1 MPDMTKPLL
10 RTIYLSLFILIASS
24 CANYKLHNA
33 EPDKNVAGNNI
44 SHSSPISHSIFLI
57 GDVGEG
63 SPEAAAPTLK
73 LLQKHLDDASKNSS
87 VIFLGNNIQKGGMP
101 SKSDKKKRAAAEDF
115 LNQQLSVLENYK
127 GQPIFLPG
135 NQDWKKYGQKGVKR
149 QEKYIESM
157 LNKGI
162 EDEDDWNNYFLPN
175 QGCPGPDVI
184 EINEQL
190 VIIVIDSQWWLKDW
204 EEQPNIN
211 AGCDVKSREA
221 FALELEATIKDHK
234 NKNIV
239 FAAHHS
245 FRSVGPHGGKFSA
258 KNHLFPMTT
267 DVEKGYMPLPG
278 VGSLFLFLRSAGIL
292 PQDEA
297 NTHYKTLKQA
307 ALKPARD
314 NGEFIFVS
322 GHDNSLQY
330 LKSRGQ
336 HFVVSGSGAKRTA
349 TSKKNAIFSYG
360 QKGFSKIDFYQ
371 DGSSFLSFFVSNED
385 GTEGTEVFRTKI
397 KGPLP
402 KVNPDDLPQ
411 SFPVYESKKDS
422 LLTFPSTRKIK
433 PLGPF
438 ATYMLGKRR
447 RDVYLVKNNF
457 ATLDLSTFKGGCTV
471 IKKGG
476 GKQTNSLRLAGA
488 DGKEYVMR
496 SLTKD
501 PSRGV
506 PYPFNQLAVV
516 NFLFNETFLG
526 THCYAPPTLG
536 PISDAANVYH
546 TNPNLYFIPK
556 QPALGAY
563 NDYFGDEVYV
573 VEERA
578 SKSWPEADFFGNAKK
593 FVNTPKLLSKL
604 EKSRKHHVDQK
615 WVARSRLFDVL
626 IGDIDRHGDQ
636 WRWAVSKDENDEKVY
651 RPIPRDRDNAY
662 CTYDG
667 FAYKLLKPY
676 HYIVKMLGIY
686 ENEVPNPAHTY
697 YNARHFDHTFLN
709 ELTLEDW
716 QKEAAYIQEQVTDE
730 VIKEAMTMFPKHIY
744 EMTGTKIE
752 KVLMSR
758 RDNVQQI
765 AKRMYLYLAKK
776 SMVRGT
782 DKREYFEVIRTDDEH
797 TTVSMYD
804 SNKKGEKKELLYQRV
819 FKTSETKE
827 IYLYGLG
834 GDDVFKIKG
843 EVNAGLKVFVV
854 GGPGNDEFDDTSV
867 VKGLG
872 KKDRFYDTK
881 EGNKTQFGVEAKNK
895 QTNIARKNIYEYLGN
910 HFDASTFVPFPSIG
924 FNASDGFKIG
934 FSGKVILNRFNKAPH
949 GAIHN
954 LGINY
959 AFGTKGIDL
968 AYNAVFFETT
978 EHWDFVL
985 NSEFRNNRYAFNYF
999 GIGNNSSQELGDLP
1013 FYQVQQSMAQLDFGW
1028 QRRFNNEIG
1037 NVSIRPLVQ
1046 WSEFRDTEA
1055 RFINSD
1061 DNGLSPEDLE
1071 SRWYAGAM
1079 IDLNFSNTDN
1089 PISPRDGFSFKNT
1102 ARWQTNLTGSER
1114 NFTTFGSS
1122 FTLYK
1127 SFLKKR
1133 NLVFASRL
1141 GTDLIRGN
1149 YDFFYAPALGQ
1160 DENIRGY
1167 YGQRYRG
1174 ETTFFHTSD
1183 LRLALGSFKNSILP
1197 FSFGITGSYD
1207 YGRIFDDA
1215 DSSDAWHS
1223 SYGGALWIAPL
1234 NVSII
1239 SFSYNQSADGEG
1251 ARFMVG
1257 VGHAF

>member
-1 MPDMTKPLL
+1 MTYQLL
-10 RTIYLSLFILIASS
+10 RITYLCLFLLITTS
-24 CANYKLHNA
+24 CANYKLHDSN
-33 EPDKNVAGNNI
+33 PDNNFAGKSRN
-44 SHSSPISHSIFLI
+44 HTSPIAHSIFLI

-63 SPEAAAPTLK
+63 SAEAAAPTLK
-73 LLQKHLDDASKNSS
+73 LLQNHLDQASKNSS
-87 VIFLGNNIQKGGMP
+87 VIFLGNNIPKGGMP
-101 SKSDKKKRAAAEDF
+101 SKSDKEKRVPAEDF
-115 LNQQLSVLENYK
+115 LNAQLDILPNYK
-127 GQPIFLPG
+127 GQAIFLPG

-149 QEKYIESM
+149 QEKYIESV
-157 LNKGI
+157 LNKAI
-162 EDEDDWNNYFLPN
+162 EDEDDWNNYFLPDN
-175 QGCPGPDVI
+175 GCPGPDVI

-211 AGCDVKSREA
+211 AGCEVKSREA

-245 FRSVGPHGGKFSA
+245 FKSVGPHGGKFSA
-258 KNHLFPMTT
+258 KNHLFPLTT
-267 DVEKGYMPLPG
+267 DVEKGYMPMPG
-278 VGSLFLFLRSAGIL
+278 IGSLFLFLRGTGIL

-297 NTHYKTLKQA
+297 NTHYKALKKA
-307 ALKPARD
+307 TLKPASD

-330 LKSRGQ
+330 LKFRGQ
-336 HFVVSGSGAKRTA
+336 HFVVSGSGSKKTA
-349 TSKKNAIFSYG
+349 TSKKNAVFSYG
-360 QKGFSKIDFYQ
+360 HKGFSKIDFYD
-371 DGSSFLSFFVSNED
+371 DGSAWLSFFTPNED
-385 GTEGTEVFRTKI
+385 GTVGTEVFRSKI
-397 KGPLP
+397 KGPL
-402 KVNPDDLPQ
+402 KQMNPDNMPK
-411 SFPVYESKKDS
+411 SFPLYESKQDS
-422 LLTFPSTRKIK
+422 LLTFPSQREIK

-438 ATYMLGKRR
+438 ATKMLGKRR
-447 RDVYLVKNNF
+447 REVYQVQNNF
-457 ATLDLSTFKGGCTV
+457 PTLDLTTFKGGCTI

-476 GKQTNSLRLAGA
+476 GKQTNSLRLASA

-526 THCYAPPTLG
+526 THCYAPLTLG

-546 TNPNLYFIPK
+546 ANPNLYYIPK
-556 QPALGAY
+556 QPALGLY
-563 NDYFGDEVYV
+563 NDHFGDEVYV

-593 FVNTPKLLSKL
+593 FVSTPKVLSKL

-615 WVARSRLFDVL
+615 WVARSRLFDIL

-636 WRWAVSKDENDEKVY
+636 WRWAVSKDEQNHKIY

-676 HYIVKMLGIY
+676 HYIVKMLGVY
-686 ENEVPNPAHTY
+686 ENDVPDPALTY

-716 QKEAAYIQEQVTDE
+716 RKEAAFIQQNITDE
-730 VIKEAMTMFPKHIY
+730 VIDEALALFPKHIY
-744 EMTGTKIE
+744 KMTGPDIKS
-752 KVLMSR
+752 VLIAR
-758 RDNVQQI
+758 RDNI
-765 AKRMYLYLAKK
+765 IKISERMYRYLAEK
-776 SMVRGT
+776 SILHGT
-782 DKREYFEVIRTDDEH
+782 DKREYFEIIRTDDEH

-804 SNKKGEKKELLYQRV
+804 SNKAGDKKEMLYQRV

-827 IYLYGLG
+827 VYIYGLG
-834 GDDVFKIKG
+834 GDDIFKIKG
-843 EVNAGLKVFVV
+843 NVNESIKLFVV
-854 GGPGNDEFDDTSV
+854 GGPGNDDFDDSSV
-867 VKGLG
+867 VKGMG
-872 KKDRFYDTK
+872 KKDHFYDTK
-881 EGNKTQFGVEAKNK
+881 KGNKVHLGLEAKNK
-895 QTNIARKNIYEYLGN
+895 QTNIARKNVYEYLSN
-910 HFDASTFVPFPSIG
+910 HFDASTFTPFPVIG

-934 FSGKVILNRFNKAPH
+934 FTGKAVLNRFNKAPH
-949 GAIHN
+949 GAVHKF
-954 LGINY
+954 GINY

-968 AYNAVFFETT
+968 FYNATLFEAT
-978 EHWDFVL
+978 EHWDFVFNTEL
-985 NSEFRNNRYAFNYF
+985 RNNRYSFNYF
-999 GIGNNSSQELGDLP
+999 GLGNNSPQNINELQ
-1013 FYQVQQSMAQLDFGW
+1013 FYKVQQSMTQIDFGW

-1037 NVSIRPLVQ
+1037 NISIRPLVQ
-1046 WSEFRDTEA
+1046 WSELRDTEE

-1061 DNGLSPEDLE
+1061 ANGLKPEDFE
-1071 SRWYAGAM
+1071 SRWYAGAT

-1089 PISPRDGFSFKNT
+1089 PVAPRDGFSFKNS
-1102 ARWQTNLTGSER
+1102 ARWQTNVTGSDR

-1122 FTLYK
+1122 FTMYK

-1133 NLVFASRL
+1133 SLVFATRVGS
-1141 GTDLIRGN
+1141 DLIRGN

-1174 ETTFFHTSD
+1174 ATSLFHTSD
-1183 LRLALGSFKNSILP
+1183 LRLALGSFKNAILP

-1215 DSSDAWHS
+1215 DNSDAWHS

-1239 SFSYNQSADGEG
+1239 SFSYNQSTDGEG
-1251 ARFMVG
+1251 GQFRIG

>member
-1 MPDMTKPLL
+1 MSHQLL
-10 RTIYLSLFILIASS
+10 RSLYLCLCLLLISS
-24 CANYKLHNA
+24 CANYKLHIL
-33 EPDKNVAGNNI
+33 EPNKNIADKMENQTSPVA
-44 SHSSPISHSIFLI
+44 HSIFMV
-57 GDVGEG
+57 GDLGEG
-63 SPEAAAPTLK
+63 SAEAAAPTLK
-73 LLQKHLDDASKNSS
+73 LLQKHLDQANENSS
-87 VIFLGNNIQKGGMP
+87 VIFLGNNIQKEGMP
-101 SKSDKKKRAAAEDF
+101 SKSDKEKRAAAEND
-115 LNQQLSVLENYK
+115 LNAQLNILENYK
-127 GQPIFLPG
+127 GRPIFLPG

-157 LNKGI
+157 LNKAI
-162 EDEDDWNNYFLPN
+162 EDEDNWNNYFLPDE
-175 QGCPGPDVI
+175 GCPGPDVI

-190 VIIVIDSQWWLKDW
+190 VIIVIDSQWWLKNWD
-204 EEQPNIN
+204 EQPNIN
-211 AGCDVKSREA
+211 AGCHVKSREA

-245 FRSVGPHGGKFSA
+245 FKSVGPHGGNFSA

-267 DVEKGYMPLPG
+267 DVENGYVPLPV
-278 VGSLFLFLRSAGIL
+278 VGSLFLFLRNAGIF

-297 NTHYKTLKQA
+297 NPHYKELRRA
-307 ALKPARD
+307 AIKPAHD

-330 LKSRGQ
+330 LKHRGQ
-336 HFVVSGSGAKRTA
+336 HFIVSGSGAKRTA

-360 QKGFSKIDFYQ
+360 QKGFSKIDFLE
-371 DGSSFLSFFVSNED
+371 DGSSYLSFFVPNDD
-385 GTEGTEVFRTKI
+385 GTTGKEVFRTKI

-402 KVNPDDLPQ
+402 KINPDDLPKD
-411 SFPVYESKKDS
+411 FPVYESKTDS
-422 LLTFPSTRKIK
+422 LLTFPSKRNIK

-447 RDVYLVKNNF
+447 REVYQVQNNF

-536 PISDAANVYH
+536 PLSDAANIYH
-546 TNPNLYFIPK
+546 TNPNLYYIPK

-563 NDYFGDEVYV
+563 NDFFGDEVYV

-578 SKSWPEADFFGNAKK
+578 SKSWSEADFFGNATK
-593 FVNTPKLLSKL
+593 FVNTPKLLSKI

-615 WVARSRLFDVL
+615 WVARSRLFDIL

-636 WRWAVSKDENDEKVY
+636 WRWAVSRDENNEKVY
-651 RPIPRDRDNAY
+651 RPVPRDRDNAY

-667 FAYKLLKPY
+667 LAYKMLRPY
-676 HYIVKMLGIY
+676 HYIVKMLGVY

-709 ELTLEDW
+709 ALTLEDW
-716 QKEAAYIQEQVTDE
+716 QKEAAYIQENVTDE
-730 VIKEAMTMFPKHIY
+730 VIEAAMAMFPKHIY
-744 EMTGTKIE
+744 DMTGPEIE
-752 KVLMSR
+752 KVLKAR
-758 RDNVQQI
+758 RDNI
-765 AKRMYLYLAKK
+765 KDSAKRMYLYLAKN
-776 SMVRGT
+776 SILHGT

-804 SNKKGEKKELLYQRV
+804 SNKDGDKKELLYQRV

-827 IYLYGLG
+827 VYIYGLG
-834 GDDVFKIKG
+834 GDDIFKISGK
-843 EVNAGLKVFVV
+843 VNAGIKIRVV
-854 GGPGNDEFDDTSV
+854 GGPGEDEFDNTSI

-872 KKDRFYDTK
+872 KKDHFYDTK
-881 EGNKTQFGVEAKNK
+881 EGNKVQLGFEGKSK
-895 QTNIARKNIYEYLGN
+895 QTNIARKNVYEYLGN
-910 HFDASTFVPFPSIG
+910 QFDASNLSSFPVIG
-924 FNASDGFKIG
+924 FNASDGFRIG
-934 FSGKVILNRFNKAPH
+934 FTGKFVKNKFNKAPH
-949 GAIHN
+949 GAIHK

-968 AYNAVFFETT
+968 AYNATFFETI

-985 NSEFRNNRYAFNYF
+985 NAEVRNNRYAFNYF
-999 GIGNNSSQELGDLP
+999 GIGNANQEELKDLA
-1013 FYQVQQSMAQLDFGW
+1013 FYEVQQSMIHLDLGW

-1037 NVSIRPLVQ
+1037 NISIRPLVE
-1046 WSEFRDTEA
+1046 WYELRDTES
-1055 RFINSD
+1055 RFID
-1061 DNGLSPEDLE
+1061 IPDNGLSPEDYE
-1071 SRWYAGAM
+1071 SRWYAGGI
-1079 IDLNFSNTDN
+1079 IDLNFTNTDN
-1089 PISPRDGFSFKNT
+1089 PVAPRDGFSFKNS
-1102 ARWQTNLTGSER
+1102 ARWQTNLTGSDR

-1122 FTLYK
+1122 FTMYK
-1127 SFLKKR
+1127 SFLKR
-1133 NLVFASRL
+1133 GVLVFASRI
-1141 GTDLIRGN
+1141 GTNLIQGN
-1149 YDFFYAPALGQ
+1149 YDFFYAPTLGE

-1174 ETTFFHTSD
+1174 KNSFFHTSD
-1183 LRLALGSFKNSILP
+1183 LRMALGSFKNSILP

-1207 YGRIFDDA
+1207 YGRIFDPA
-1215 DSSDAWHS
+1215 DNSNAWHS
-1223 SYGGALWIAPL
+1223 SYGGAIWIAPL

-1239 SFSYNQSADGEG
+1239 SFSYNQSADGQG
-1251 ARFMVG
+1251 ARFRIG
-1257 VGHAF
+1257 AGHAF